1 MNVWTLSMAT
11 AQEHARDLRRETCER
26 RLAERARCER
36 LLAKSRDCR

>member
-11 AQEHARDLRRETCER
+11 SQEHARDLRRETRDR

-36 LLAKSRDCR
+36 AAAERAACD

>member
-11 AQEHARDLRRETCER
+11 SQEHARDLRRETCDR

-36 LLAKSRDCR
+36 QRAKARDHC